1 MDKKRLQM
9 SNKERELRV
18 KQQYQ
23 VPIKK
28 EQIKL

>member
-28 EQIKL
+28 NR